1 MKFLVSILF
10 LILFT
15 QEVLADGWLQK
26 ADFLGISRH
35 RATGITIGNKAYV
48 GLGHYNGAGPNIL
61 FNDWWEYDPA
71 TNSWTQKADYM
82 GGDCYHA
89 AAFTIGN
96 FGYVGTGRI
105 SAWGNTLVKSF
116 YKYDPTTN
124 SWSSIADFAGVARRG
139 AVAFAIDGF
148 GYVGTGET
156 NSGRT
161 STFYKYDPTTDTWT
175 QISSLPGASR
185 TSAVAFSINNLGY
198 VGTGNTNMGS
208 TNDFWEYKPTND
220 QWIQRANCSP
230 ITRQEAAG
238 FEVNGKGYI
247 LTGDDFSSGNN
258 FKDMWEFEPAT
269 NSWRQIANFK
279 GTARRYL
286 TAFSFGNYAYA
297 GLGTNGTNFQDF
309 WLFDESLSYLQEHI
323 NDFDLTVYPNPSMGI
338 VTFNLENIAPISNN
352 IQLNIYSSMGQN
364 VFTQALEFGKNQF
377 DFSHLKSGIYYYT
390 LSFEGTILKKDKL
403 ILKI

>member
-1 MKFLVSILF
+1 MKLSFTLTFLWFCSF
-10 LILFT
+10 FSFSGAW
-15 QEVLADGWLQK
+15 EQK

-35 RATGITIGNKAYV
+35 RATGIAVGNKAYV

-71 TNSWTQKADYM
+71 TNAWTQKADYL

-96 FGYVGTGRI
+96 VCYVGTGRI

-116 YKYDPTTN
+116 FKYNPATN
-124 SWSSIADFAGVARRG
+124 SWSSIADFAGSARRG
-139 AVAFAIDGF
+139 AVAFTVNGI

-161 STFYKYDPTTDTWT
+161 KTFYKYDPNTDTWT
-175 QISSLPGASR
+175 QVASLPGAGR
-185 TSAVAFSINNLGY
+185 TSSVGFSIGNSGY
-198 VGTGNTNMGS
+198 VGTGNTSSGS
-208 TNDFWEYKPTND
+208 TNDFWEYKPSVD
-220 QWIQRANCSP
+220 QWVQRANCSM

-269 NSWRQIANFK
+269 NTWTQIANFK

-286 TAFSFGNYAYA
+286 TSLSFGNYAYA
-297 GLGTNGTNFQDF
+297 GLGTNGTNFHDW
-309 WLFDESLSYLQEHI
+309 WLFDASLAYLEENI
-323 NDFDLTVYPNPSMGI
+323 DNIDFTVYPNPSRGNI
-338 VTFNLENIAPISNN
+338 NFKIENVGSILKDIELQVYSSLGQKV
-352 IQLNIYSSMGQN
+352 IQETIYSGI
-364 VFTQALEFGKNQF
+364 NQF
-377 DFSHLKSGIYYYT
+377 DFSHLENGSYFYV
-390 LSFEGTILKKDKL
+390 LSYDSTPFKNGKL
-403 ILKI
+403 IIQK